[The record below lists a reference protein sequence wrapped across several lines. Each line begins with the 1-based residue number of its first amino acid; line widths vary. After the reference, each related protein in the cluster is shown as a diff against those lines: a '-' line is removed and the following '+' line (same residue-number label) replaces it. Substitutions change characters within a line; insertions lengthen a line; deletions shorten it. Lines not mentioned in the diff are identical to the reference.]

1 MVNSIHEFNIEYSNN
16 KALESK
22 NMILKYCID
31 IININN

>member
-1 MVNSIHEFNIEYSNN
+1 MNDILNIANN